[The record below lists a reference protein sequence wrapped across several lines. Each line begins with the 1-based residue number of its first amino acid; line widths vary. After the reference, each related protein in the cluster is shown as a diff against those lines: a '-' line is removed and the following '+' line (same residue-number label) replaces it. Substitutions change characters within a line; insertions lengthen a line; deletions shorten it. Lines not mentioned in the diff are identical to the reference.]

1 MLVGSLLWSS
11 LYSKMVMMDLEQKE
25 NAPRL
30 VERCRGLRVTRR
42 DRELLA
48 MAATVRYLS
57 SEQIRRLFFSGRTE
71 AACRIR
77 LFHLAGFGKNP
88 QPTPYI
94 RRLRFRSFEGKWFSA
109 WTPTPLGYVVTRSL
123 LGTEPKLPAGDVSA
137 AFLEHCIRLN
147 GLFVGLVAAGNTK
160 LPSIRNLPFRWIPSD
175 SVRLPWRDY
184 DRRSGTTR
192 ARIIQPDATLEIP
205 RLSKRYFLEC
215 EMGTQP
221 LVSDDPAR
229 HGATTN
235 KLHRYS
241 TFMGTYVDVESKT
254 TVYETVFPDRWPA
267 TLVFLLNSPKRRDH
281 VRQLLKE
288 SNERGT
294 RLFSV
299 QAFTFEEALTH
310 FQGVL
315 GYGAPQAQTKTSE
328 TISLTR
334 AEFSNIEHFF
344 HSASRRLHRARDQA
358 KQLKHPQLEIPDYPS
373 NTDEVFKLL
382 RHLADRFRREA
393 PRSSP

>member
-1 MLVGSLLWSS
+1 
-11 LYSKMVMMDLEQKE
+11 
-25 NAPRL
+25 
-30 VERCRGLRVTRR
+30 
-42 DRELLA
+42 

-137 AFLEHCIRLN
+137 AFLEHCVRLN
-147 GLFVGLVAAGNTK
+147 DLFVGLVAAGNTK

-184 DRRSGTTR
+184 DHRSGATR
-192 ARIIQPDATLEIP
+192 TRIIQPDTTLEVP
-205 RLSKRYFLEC
+205 RLQKRYFLEC

-221 LVSDDPAR
+221 LISDDPTR

-241 TFMGTYVDVESKT
+241 TFMSTYVDVPAKKT
-254 TVYETVFPDRWPA
+254 IYETVFPDGWPA

-281 VRQLLKE
+281 VRDLLKK
-288 SNERGT
+288 SNEGGSRF
-294 RLFSV
+294 FSV
-299 QAFTFEEALTH
+299 QAFTFDEALTH
-310 FQGVL
+310 FRGIL
-315 GYGAPQAQTKTSE
+315 GYGAPPAEAKPSDA
-328 TISLTR
+328 ISLTR
-334 AEFSNIEHFF
+334 AEFSEIEHFF
-344 HSASRRLHRARDQA
+344 YSASRRLYRARDQA

-373 NTDEVFKLL
+373 NVDEVLKLV
-382 RHLADRFRREA
+382 RNLANRFHRTT
-393 PRSSP
+393 PRPPP